1 MRPVLLAYATFRGN
15 WNWAEAE
22 KEFKQAIDLKL
33 QLRFDASMV

>member
-22 KEFKQAIDLKL
+22 KEFKQAIDLNYNY
-33 QLRFDASMV
+33 ASTHQ